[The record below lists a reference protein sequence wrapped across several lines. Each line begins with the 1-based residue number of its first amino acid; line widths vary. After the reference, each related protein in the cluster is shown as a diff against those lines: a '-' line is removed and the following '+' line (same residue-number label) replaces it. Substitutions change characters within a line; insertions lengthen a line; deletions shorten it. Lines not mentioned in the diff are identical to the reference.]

1 MKMKIGNNWYDT
13 RSTEIECSPAL
24 GHSHDGPNNG
34 VKTISINNGDPISP
48 DKNGNVD
55 IPVAAVTGTGLSND
69 LTATISV
76 GGVQSGDTFEMGT
89 STEEVLRKLLVKEVA
104 PSISIT
110 LNPAAG
116 IYHKGEPVLL
126 KSVSYTVNPGTASAL
141 SSLSISDGRNKLV
154 EIVDVKNG
162 SKTLSNTYT
171 ANTEF
176 TGTLMY
182 LDKSG
187 TPRSLTTKANYT
199 FLDYSYMGAISTG
212 LSANNIPAFAE
223 DALPIIESKL
233 TAANIKGLT
242 KKLLATAANEY
253 NFTTNVGEF
262 MVYAYPASYGNLSEI
277 WDSNYRL
284 ADFETNNKLVTIDG
298 VSYKV
303 YYSGIVE
310 LSNYKVEFKK

>member
-13 RSTEIECSPAL
+13 RSTEIECSPVL
-24 GHSHDGPNNG
+24 GHDHDGPNNG
-34 VKTISINNGDPISP
+34 VKTVSLNNGDPIKP
-48 DKNGNVD
+48 DKNGNID
-55 IPVAAVTGTGLSND
+55 IPVAAATGTGLVNN
-69 LTATISV
+69 LTATVSI
-76 GGVQSGDTFEMGT
+76 GGIQSGDTFKVGA
-89 STEEVLRKLLVKEVA
+89 STEEVLRKLLIKEVA
-104 PSISIT
+104 PSISIG
-110 LNPAAG
+110 LSPAAG
-116 IYHKGEPVLL
+116 IYHKGEPVVL
-126 KSVSYTVNPGTASAL
+126 KSISYTVNQGTASTL
-141 SSLSISDGRNKLV
+141 SSLSISDGNKKLV
-154 EIVDVKNG
+154 EIVDVKSG

-199 FLDYSYMGAISTG
+199 FLDYSYMGVISTG
-212 LSANNIPAFAE
+212 LSADDIPAFAE
-223 DALPIIESKL
+223 DALPMLESKL

-242 KKLLATAANEY
+242 KKLLATSANEY
-253 NFTTNVGEF
+253 SYTAHVGEF

-284 ADFETNNKLVTIDG
+284 TEFEKNNKLVTIDG
-298 VSYKV
+298 ISYKV

-310 LSNYKVEFKK
+310 LSNYKVQFKK

>member
-1 MKMKIGNNWYDT
+1 MKIKVGNNWYDT
-13 RSTEIECSPAL
+13 RSTEIMCSPDL

-34 VKTISINNGDPISP
+34 VKTISINNGDPMLP
-48 DKNGNVD
+48 DDNGNVD

-69 LTATISV
+69 LTATITV
-76 GGVQSGDTFEMGT
+76 GGVQSGDTFEVGT
-89 STEEVLRKLLVKEVA
+89 STEEVLRKLLIKEVA

-116 IYHKGEPVLL
+116 IYHKGEPVIL
-126 KSVSYTVNPGTASAL
+126 KSIAYTVNRGTASAL

-162 SKTLSNTYT
+162 TKTLSNTYT

-199 FLDYSYMGAISTG
+199 YLDYSYMGAISTG
-212 LSANNIPAFAE
+212 LSADNIPVFAE

-233 TAANIKGLT
+233 TAANIKGLS
-242 KKLLATAANEY
+242 KKLLATSANEF
-253 NFTTNVGEF
+253 NFTTNTGEF

-284 ADFETNNKLVTIDG
+284 ADFEANNKIVKIDG
-298 VSYKV
+298 IDYKV

-310 LSNYKVEFKK
+310 LSNYKVQFKK

>member
-24 GHSHDGPNNG
+24 GHSHDGPNG
-34 VKTISINNGDPISP
+34 VKTISINNGDPILP
-48 DKNGNVD
+48 DDTGNIN
-55 IPVAAVTGTGLSND
+55 IPVAAVTGTGLSSN
-69 LTATISV
+69 LTATVSV
-76 GGVQSGDTFEMGT
+76 GGVQTGDTFETGT
-89 STEEVLRKLLVKEVA
+89 STEEVLRKLLVKEVM
-104 PSISIT
+104 PSISIS
-110 LNPAAG
+110 LSPAAG
-116 IYHKGEPVLL
+116 IYHKGEPVIL
-126 KSVSYTVNPGTASAL
+126 KSISYRVNSGTASAL
-141 SSLSISDGRNKLV
+141 SSLSITDGKNKLV
-154 EIVDVKNG
+154 EIVDVTSG

-199 FLDYSYMGAISTG
+199 FLDYSYIGAISTG
-212 LSANNIPAFAE
+212 LSANDIPAFAE
-223 DALPIIESKL
+223 EALPIIESKL

-242 KKLLATAANEY
+242 KKLLATPANEHT
-253 NFTTNVGEF
+253 FTTNVGEF
-262 MVYAYPASYGNLSEI
+262 MVFAYPASYGNLSEI

-284 ADFETNNKLVTIDG
+284 TDFENNNKLITIDG
-298 VSYKV
+298 ISYKV

-310 LSNYKVEFKK
+310 LSNYKVKFKR